1 MEKNLYAIKGYA
13 SYFDRKIR
21 KMSTVSEYF
30 SGRSFWRACRV
41 NFQLNDGITS
51 SVVFN
56 IDNADSKEIDENGVP
71 NYLLVCSLINEIE
84 SRWFITE
91 CKYIR
96 ENQYELSLRRDVI
109 ADYLDDVLLAP
120 CLVERGPLP
129 ESSPYLLNQEEMA
142 LNQIKRRELLLKDET
157 GSAWIVGYV
166 SSDTTDDS
174 EIVADTPESRTAAY
188 PNVSTL
194 GIDWTDDA
202 DLSKGG
208 SFSGCYQDID
218 YVTVERVQEKWDGS
232 EGLSIIKSKL
242 FFLHSNGTTEELWGI
257 TALTR
262 KWTVQHLI
270 TDYDQTVWSKAAQ
283 DTSSWSSRV
292 SSSRS
297 SLDDD
302 FATKHGVGTLSDYQ
316 KVMAA
321 NGQIFYDSVNQ
332 KYYRLTVTQA
342 ETSQIDDLCE
352 ENELPAL
359 RARLMSLSIAQA
371 QSYGADGSYNQ
382 DGSVAAHAKI
392 STITIS
398 AEEVYVAGQIKTTMT
413 ATRRKLCDA
422 PYDMFC
428 LKFNEQNLALAYKI
442 ATAPPAAGKVKKIY
456 DLQILPYCPRRDAMK
471 AADISSLTED
481 VDYQKIYLSV
491 EDGQGNTTDTLIG
504 YLFWCVQ
511 SSFSFDVPVPVQF
524 GNVNMMEILSRT
536 GQRAM
541 DLKLSQLCDLFRLSS
556 PNYSAAFDFSL
567 AKNGGSVS
575 SFRVDF
581 TYRPVMPYIHVCP
594 MFSGLYGSYNNDA
607 RGLICGGDYS
617 IDMVSDPWTEY
628 MSNNKNYENI
638 FNTNIKRMDAIR
650 EYDRGALA
658 LSGTLST
665 AAATIA
671 GAAKGGVAGAAV
683 GFGAAA
689 ARAIGQGVISEGKYQ
704 AERKAAIDTF
714 RYELGNVQAAPNSLT
729 KVSAYNVNNKYFPLV
744 EWYSCTD
751 QEVSAIVEYFRLYNF
766 RVGAMSTLKEILDSG
781 RTKSWEFVKGK
792 IVLFQEDARSEDNHF
807 LEEVYAEIDRG
818 VFIYG

>member
-56 IDNADSKEIDENGVP
+56 IDNETSKEIDENGVP

-129 ESSPYLLNQEEMA
+129 ESSPYLLSQEEMA

-208 SFSGCYQDID
+208 SFSGCYQDVD
-218 YVTVERVQEKWDGS
+218 YVTVERVADKEA
-232 EGLSIIKSKL
+232 EGLNVSYKF

-257 TALTR
+257 TLLTR
-262 KWTVQHLI
+262 RWTVQHLI
-270 TDYDQTVWSKAAQ
+270 TDYHQTVWSKAAQ

-302 FATKHGVGTLSDYQ
+302 FAAKHGVGTLSDYQ

-359 RARLMSLSIAQA
+359 RTRLMSLSIAQA
-371 QSYGADGSYNQ
+371 QSYGADGSYSQ

-392 STITIS
+392 STLTIS

-442 ATAPPAAGKVKKIY
+442 ATAPPASGKVKKIY

-536 GQRAM
+536 GQRVM

-665 AAATIA
+665 AAAAIA
-671 GAAKGGVAGAAV
+671 GAAKGGVAGAAI

>member
-56 IDNADSKEIDENGVP
+56 IDNETSKEIDENGVP

-129 ESSPYLLNQEEMA
+129 ESSPYLLSQEEMA

-208 SFSGCYQDID
+208 SFSGCYQDVD
-218 YVTVERVQEKWDGS
+218 YVTVERVADKEA
-232 EGLSIIKSKL
+232 EGLNVSYKF

-257 TALTR
+257 TLLTR
-262 KWTVQHLI
+262 RWTVQHLI
-270 TDYDQTVWSKAAQ
+270 TDYHQTVWSKAAQ

-302 FATKHGVGTLSDYQ
+302 FAAKHGVGTLSDYQ

-359 RARLMSLSIAQA
+359 RTRLMSLSIAQA
-371 QSYGADGSYNQ
+371 ESYGADGSYNEE
-382 DGSVAAHAKI
+382 GSVAAHAKI
-392 STITIS
+392 STLTIS

-413 ATRRKLCDA
+413 ATRRKLSDA

-442 ATAPPAAGKVKKIY
+442 ATAPPASGKVKKIY

-536 GQRAM
+536 GQRVM

-665 AAATIA
+665 AAAAIA
-671 GAAKGGVAGAAV
+671 GAAKGGVAGAAI

>member
-1 MEKNLYAIKGYA
+1 MQKNLYAIKGFT
-13 SYFDRKIR
+13 SYFDRKVR
-21 KMSTVSEYF
+21 RLDNLSDYTA
-30 SGRSFWRACRV
+30 GRSFWGSFRV
-41 NFQLNDGITS
+41 NFPQNDGITTS
-51 SVVFN
+51 FIFN
-56 IDNADSKEIDENGVP
+56 LDADKSKEIHEQGVP
-71 NYLLVCSLINEIE
+71 NYLLVCSLLNDIE
-84 SRWFITE
+84 SRWYVTE

-96 ENQYELSLRRDVI
+96 ENQYELSLRRDLV
-109 ADYLDDVLLAP
+109 ADYMSEVLLAP

-129 ESSPYLLNQEEMA
+129 EGSPYLLNQEDMA
-142 LNQIKRRELLLKDET
+142 LNQIKRSEILLKDET

-166 SSDTTDDS
+166 STDTTDNS
-174 EIVADTPESRTAAY
+174 EVVADTPESLTASYA
-188 PNVSTL
+188 NVSTL

-208 SFSGCYQDID
+208 TFEGCYQDVD
-218 YVTVERVQEKWDGS
+218 YAVCEFVSDKEA
-232 EGLSIIKSKL
+232 EGLNVSYKT
-242 FFLHSNGTTEELWGI
+242 FALHSNGTTEEIWGAAIFQWTRVLSHRI
-257 TALTR
+257 TSY
-262 KWTVQHLI
+262 HS
-270 TDYDQTVWSKAAQ
+270 TVWEKAAT
-283 DTSSWSSRV
+283 DTSSWSLRVNQSRAA
-292 SSSRS
+292 
-297 SLDDD
+297 LDED
-302 FATKHGVGTLSDYQ
+302 FSTKHSVGTTSDYQ
-316 KVMAA
+316 KVLAA
-321 NGQIFYDSVNQ
+321 NGKVFYDSVNQ
-332 KYYRLTVTQA
+332 KYYRLTVTQ
-342 ETSQIDDLCE
+342 TSTYSITDRCAPD
-352 ENELPAL
+352 ELPAL
-359 RARLMSLSIAQA
+359 RTRLLYLAQDQA
-371 QSYGADGSYNQ
+371 DSYGSDGQYNAA
-382 DGSVAAHAKI
+382 GSVAAFAQVAVL
-392 STITIS
+392 TVS
-398 AEEVYVAGQIKTTMT
+398 AEEVYVAGQVKTTMT
-413 ATRRKLCDA
+413 ATRRSLCDA

-428 LKFNEQNLALAYKI
+428 MKFNEQNLALAYRI
-442 ATAPPAAGKVKKIY
+442 ATAPPEAGKVKKIY

-471 AADISSLTED
+471 DSDISSLSEN
-481 VDYQKIYLSV
+481 VDYQKIFLSTD
-491 EDGQGNTTDTLIG
+491 DGNGNVTDTLIG

-511 SSFSFDVPVPVQF
+511 SSFSFEVPVPVQYDDF
-524 GNVNMMEILSRT
+524 NMMEVRPRT

-541 DLKLSQLCDLFRLSS
+541 DLKLSQICDLFRLSS

-594 MFSGLYGSYNNDA
+594 VFAGLYGSFNNDA

-638 FNTNIKRMDAIR
+638 FNTNIKRMDALR

-671 GAAKGGVAGAAV
+671 GAAKGGVAGAAI

-689 ARAIGQGVISEGKYQ
+689 ARAIGQGAISEGKYQ

-714 RYELGNVQAAPNSLT
+714 HYELGNVQAAPNSLT

-751 QEVSAIVEYFRLYNF
+751 EEIEAVKSYLTVYGF
-766 RVGAMSTLKEILDSG
+766 RVGAMSTIQKVLNDG
-781 RTKSWEFVKGK
+781 RTKAWEFVKGK
-792 IVLFQEDARSEDNHF
+792 ISLFPENARSEDSHF